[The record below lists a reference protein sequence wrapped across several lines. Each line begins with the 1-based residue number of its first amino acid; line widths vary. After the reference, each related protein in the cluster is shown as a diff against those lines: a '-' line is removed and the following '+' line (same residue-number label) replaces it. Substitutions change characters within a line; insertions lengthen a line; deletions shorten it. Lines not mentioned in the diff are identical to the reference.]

1 MKKLRTIVSQRPI
14 ASFLALITLLTLGG
28 IFMASCSL
36 NDQDVLPGEI
46 TGRVFLDNDAN
57 SECDTCDCD
66 FYLEGIVIRLYKG
79 NCGCIVRQTTETD
92 AEGVY
97 IFSDLQPGE
106 YCVYPKVKTICEG
119 YKPTTPIQ
127 QKVVVISDEMVE
139 APWFGFDYNLD
150 VNN

>member
-1 MKKLRTIVSQRPI
+1 MKDPKAKKSQNPL
-14 ASFLALITLLTLGG
+14 STLLVLIIALMLGC
-28 IFMASCSL
+28 ILLASCSL
-36 NDQDVLPGEI
+36 TDQNVVPGEI
-46 TGRVFLDNDAN
+46 TGRVFLDNNAD

-79 NCGCIVRQTTETD
+79 NCGGLVRQSTETD
-92 AEGVY
+92 SEGVY
-97 IFSDLQPGE
+97 TFTDLPPGE

-127 QKVVVISDEMVE
+127 QKVVVVSGEMVE

-150 VNN
+150 INN

>member
-1 MKKLRTIVSQRPI
+1 MKDPKAKKSQNPLSTLRVLII
-14 ASFLALITLLTLGG
+14 ALMLGCILL
-28 IFMASCSL
+28 ASCSL
-36 NDQDVLPGEI
+36 TDQNVVPGGI
-46 TGRVFLDNDAN
+46 TGRVFLDNNAD

-79 NCGCIVRQTTETD
+79 NCGGLVRQSTETD
-92 AEGVY
+92 SEGVY
-97 IFSDLQPGE
+97 TFTDLPPGE

-127 QKVVVISDEMVE
+127 QKVVVVSGEMVE

-150 VNN
+150 INN